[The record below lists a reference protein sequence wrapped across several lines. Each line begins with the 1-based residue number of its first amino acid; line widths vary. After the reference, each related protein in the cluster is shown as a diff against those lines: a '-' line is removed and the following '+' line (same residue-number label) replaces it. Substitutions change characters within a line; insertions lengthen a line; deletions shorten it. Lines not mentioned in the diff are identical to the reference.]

1 MNTNTYRDME
11 QSNAILDMRYLDD
24 VPTVND
30 TISYV
35 CQQIAMLF
43 DTRKG
48 DVLGNYTF
56 GTDYEDFIW
65 DMTLP
70 ASAIAAQINDDIA
83 QNIDLAGCTYSVK
96 ADIINGTENDIILV
110 QIDLMYEGRMQT
122 VAYSIG

>member
-1 MNTNTYRDME
+1 ME

-24 VPTVND
+24 VPTIND
-30 TISYV
+30 TMSYV

-83 QNIDLAGCTYSVK
+83 QNVDLAGCTYSVK

-110 QIDLMYEGRMQT
+110 QIDLMYEGQMQT